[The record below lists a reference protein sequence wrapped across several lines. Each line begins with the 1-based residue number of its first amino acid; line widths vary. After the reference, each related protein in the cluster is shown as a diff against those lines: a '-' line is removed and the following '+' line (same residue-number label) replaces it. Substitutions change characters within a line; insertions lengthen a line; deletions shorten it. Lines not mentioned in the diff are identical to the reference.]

1 MESSE
6 IIMWLIMRGALAET
20 VECVHR
26 DYCLPSMTA
35 IATVIYENPSEPDAA
50 EGGVQRRR
58 IGRQLDGIDRIE
70 GTHPFTLEVSHR
82 AYRLND
88 FLHRL
93 VEPVHRRR
101 FLDDTANLYDEFGLT
116 AEERRLVDAR
126 DWIGLIRYGVIFFCL
141 EKMAAVVGVSN
152 PAVYAQ
158 MRGETLEAFQKTR
171 NVSLQY
177 SVAGGDAARKLASK
191 ND

>member
-1 MESSE
+1 MKRDD
-6 IIMWLIMRGALAET
+6 LIAPLPACAAEVFPALAQQI
-20 VECVHR
+20 H
-26 DYCLPSMTA
+26 
-35 IATVIYENPSEPDAA
+35 
-50 EGGVQRRR
+50 G
-58 IGRQLDGIDRIE
+58 
-70 GTHPFTLEVSHR
+70 
-82 AYRLND
+82 
-88 FLHRL
+88 HRL
-93 VEPVHRRR
+93 VYLDGAASKLVPQPVI
-101 FLDDTANLYDEFGLT
+101 
-116 AEERRLVDAR
+116 DA
-126 DWIGLIRYGVIFFCL
+126 VFCL